1 MTKLL
6 AEVRA
11 VHSIDVKDVHLWTDS
26 MIVLHWLNK
35 PPTSAKMY
43 VANRVA
49 ETDELSQGCTWRHV
63 PTKENPADLAS
74 RGLSPSSIAE
84 DSLWWH
90 GPEWLLHPSSQWPQ
104 SPITVDDNT
113 KALIAPE
120 MEKKTALMAIKEETF
135 FSGGN
140 RFSTLLGKYSSV
152 MRLYRVTAWVIRVFN
167 NARNK
172 DAKCVGV
179 LTADEILYAE
189 RLWVK
194 QIQRTHFSEELECLK
209 DPTHPKPLPK
219 GSTLIGL
226 RPFKDEDGLL
236 RCSGRLDNSALP
248 YDAVRPI
255 ILSPDSVLTTLI
267 IECAHR
273 RMLHG
278 GTQATM
284 QFVRNKFWI
293 PKMRSITRAIIH
305 RCLQCAR
312 HDAKPMDQ
320 LMGVLPKSRV
330 TPAKGFLKTGVDYCG
345 PFHLKARAGRCKT
358 VVKGYVAVFVCM
370 TTRAVHLELVSD
382 LTSEAFI
389 AALTRFTS
397 RRGRVQE
404 LYSDN
409 GTTFHGADKEL
420 TNAIK
425 FWKRLSAEDTFQD
438 FNIKWSFIPPVAP
451 HHGGL
456 WEAAVK
462 SAKNHLKRVV
472 GDQWLTFEELA
483 TVLAG
488 VEACL
493 NSRPIARS
501 SDDCTDNLALTPGDL
516 LGTGAPVT
524 PLSRDHSTTPKSS
537 LKRWKLLERMKQD
550 FWNRWQNEYLSQMLA
565 RSKWKTDQRNAAID
579 DVVLVRADN
588 VPPTQWPMGRVTAV
602 YPGPDGLVRS
612 VDVFM
617 KGKTYR
623 RPIVKLVL
631 MPTDVNMP

>member
-6 AEVRA
+6 SEVRE
-11 VHSIDVKDVHLWTDS
+11 VHGIDVKDCHLWTDS
-26 MIVLHWLNK
+26 MIVLHWLQK
-35 PPTSAKMY
+35 TPTNARVY
-43 VANRVA
+43 VANRVS

-63 PTKENPADLAS
+63 PTKDNPADLAS
-74 RGLSPSSIAE
+74 RGLLPSLIAD

-90 GPEWLLHPSSQWPQ
+90 GPEWLLLPSSEWPH
-104 SPITVDDNT
+104 SPIVVDDNS

-120 MEKKTALMAIKEETF
+120 LEKKLVLVATKSAPFLSNAKGE
-135 FSGGN
+135 
-140 RFSTLLGKYSSV
+140 LLEQYSSV
-152 MRLYRVTAWVIRVFN
+152 TKLYRVTAWVMRFIKNCRG
-167 NARNK
+167 K
-172 DAKCVGV
+172 TAKCIDP
-179 LTADEILYAE
+179 LTADEILDAE
-189 RLWVK
+189 YLWLK
-194 QIQRTHFSEELECLK
+194 QVQQTHFSEELGCLE
-209 DPTHPKPLPK
+209 DATNPKPLPK
-219 GSTLIGL
+219 GSKLIGL
-226 RPFKDEDGLL
+226 RPFKDGKDGLL
-236 RCSGRLDNSALP
+236 RCNGRLDNSALP
-248 YDAVRPI
+248 YDAVKPI
-255 ILSPDSVLTTLI
+255 VLSSGSRLTKLI
-267 IECAHR
+267 IESAHK

-284 QFVRNKFWI
+284 QYVRNKFWI
-293 PKMRSITRAIIH
+293 PKMRSITRTIIH
-305 RCLQCAR
+305 RCMRCAR
-312 HDAKPMDQ
+312 HDAKPMEQ
-320 LMGVLPKSRV
+320 LMGALPKARA
-330 TPAKGFLKTGVDYCG
+330 TPARGFQKTGVDYCG
-345 PFHLKARAGRCKT
+345 PFQLKARTGRCKI

-370 TTRAVHLELVSD
+370 ATRAVHLELVSD

-425 FWKRLSAEDTFQD
+425 SWKKLSAEDMFQD

-483 TVLAG
+483 TVLAS

-493 NSRPIARS
+493 NSRPIGRS
-501 SDDCTDNLALTPGDL
+501 SDDCADNLALTPGDL
-516 LGTGAPVT
+516 LGIGSPVT
-524 PLSRDHSTTPKSS
+524 PLSRDHSTTPKSL

-550 FWNRWQNEYLSQMLA
+550 FWHRWQHEYLDQMLA
-565 RSKWKTDQRNAAID
+565 RSKWKVDQRNAAVD
-579 DVVLVRADN
+579 DIVLVRADN
-588 VPPTQWPMGRVTAV
+588 VPPTQWPLGRIVET

-612 VDVFM
+612 VDVNV
-617 KGKTYR
+617 KGKIYR

-631 MPTDVNMP
+631 MPTDMDTS